1 MRAKAAASAL
11 PKVNAFISYSHDDR
25 KYAGQ
30 TKAVLATFGI
40 DAFLAHEDIHVSHDW
55 RDRILQELKCC
66 KLFVALLSKKFL
78 ASKWAP
84 QEVGFIVSR
93 EEVKIMPI
101 SLDDTVACGFIGNIQ
116 SKRIVEEEV
125 TSDFLLPGLV
135 HNFPRSVFP
144 HLIKGVADARTF
156 RTGEARLE
164 RLLPYFANLTPAEA
178 KLLAEHCVKNSQ
190 VWDAKDCRDN
200 YLPEFLR
207 IQGKQMGVQNRR
219 ALRYQIAKH
228 DWYRA
233 EEHE

>member
-1 MRAKAAASAL
+1 MRAKAVAAAL
-11 PKVNAFISYSHDDR
+11 AKVNAFISYSHEDR

-30 TKAVLATFGI
+30 TKVALATFGI

-55 RDRILQELKCC
+55 RDRILHELKRCE
-66 KLFVALLSKKFL
+66 LFVALLSKNFL

-93 EEVKIMPI
+93 EEVKVMPI

-135 HNFPRSVFP
+135 HNFPRSIFP
-144 HLIKGVADARTF
+144 HLIKGVAEARTF
-156 RTGEARLE
+156 RTGETRLE
-164 RLLPYFANLTPAEA
+164 CLLPYFANLTPAEA

-190 VWDAKDCRDN
+190 VWDAVECRDN
-200 YLPEFLR
+200 YLPEFIR
-207 IQGKQMGVQNRR
+207 IQGRQMGAQNRR
-219 ALRYQIAKH
+219 ALQHQITTH

-233 EEHE
+233 EEQE